1 MKNHFVD
8 VLPVLLLVAYI
19 FITLTL
25 QYWLLR
31 GKNNQGYKK
40 NHEFNLVLWACTVH
54 ILLT

>member
-25 QYWLLR
+25 QYQSRHNYL
-31 GKNNQGYKK
+31 GESGS
-40 NHEFNLVLWACTVH
+40 
-54 ILLT
+54 